1 MLCALMYR
9 QNGDL
14 ANLLKSVRKK
24 VPQSARLRGGCNRYL
39 GNAQIGAALISVG
52 LPLHILPFLEI
63 TNLDLFVQCSIT
75 PNQRCSLKLN

>member
-24 VPQSARLRGGCNRYL
+24 VPQSARLSAGERVQSLFGQL
-39 GNAQIGAALISVG
+39 GAANRNG
-52 LPLHILPFLEI
+52 A
-63 TNLDLFVQCSIT
+63 
-75 PNQRCSLKLN
+75 SLSFAFFQW